1 MQQALFDALKD
12 LRMDIPRLAQLLK
25 IDANRDIASWIHSV
39 DAKLLKR
46 FSPDFPV
53 VAAVCGG
60 GSSGKST
67 LFNTLLR
74 GKHAPTGGKAGM
86 NRRVLFSVPAD
97 RVAEPGLLSGLV
109 EPFKSEPAPLKDIQD
124 LSTPGNPL
132 YILNSSA
139 SPNLVLLDTPDFDT
153 GANGRYINR
162 EVTRMA
168 LEASDI
174 LIYIFTNSNYNNRDN
189 TDFVSRM
196 LTGIGRRKCFL
207 IYRVYPSFSE
217 QEIYEHSMTVA
228 RGIYG
233 DEAEKFL
240 LGIYRADEDNRVAA
254 GDRFMQL
261 SPVVPS
267 GLPITEAL
275 LSIDAPKLRFEL
287 HASILTDVLKRSE
300 EILEET
306 RISLDQLQLYRDAF
320 QTAQSHW
327 VHEALKHFPMDSVMG
342 RFALI
347 WSKSD
352 PALIK
357 FMRKTG
363 SLIELP
369 LKMVSVAAAWI
380 KYQIRVE
387 NAGQPPSG
395 DFQEKLEEGL
405 ITATTNLHLQV
416 VGPQM
421 SATNAIT
428 DPVARRML
436 ETTNRIRAKENLEK
450 AQNPRA
456 ESSDDGMVFTFFVDP
471 HPVVLPH
478 QEDLRDQDFKS
489 ILQTILSH
497 KDDLVEIS
505 QDMDEELKE
514 LAEHFRSEM
523 GLWAK
528 ISQTFWA
535 SLNVLP
541 ATVAVSYVLSTG
553 DPVGAAGIKVK
564 LSGLIGAKDLYALF
578 AIPITTGLKL
588 ADQKQLEVMLGP
600 IAKTW
605 FGHKLKKVQH
615 LFEQNITGDMIKA
628 ANDAVAKATGM
639 ISEIAKGI
647 DTCAAIVRQK

>member
-1 MQQALFDALKD
+1 MQQTLYDALKD
-12 LRMDIPRLAQLLK
+12 LRMNIPLLAQLLK
-25 IDANRDIASWIHSV
+25 IDANRDIASWTHSV
-39 DAKLLKR
+39 DVKLLKR

-74 GKHAPTGGKAGM
+74 EKHAPTGGKAGM

-97 RVAEPGLLSGLV
+97 RLAEPGLLSGLV
-109 EPFKSEPAPLKDIQD
+109 EPFKSGFAPLEDMQD
-124 LSTPGNPL
+124 LSRPGNPL
-132 YILNSSA
+132 YVLNHSA

-153 GANGRYINR
+153 GARGRYINR

-228 RGIYG
+228 RGIYS

-261 SPVVPS
+261 RPVIPG
-267 GLPITEAL
+267 GLPIMEAL
-275 LSIDAPKLRFEL
+275 ESIDVPKLRFEL
-287 HASILTDVLKRSE
+287 HASILTDVLERSE

-327 VHEALKHFPMDSVMG
+327 VHEALKHFPMDRVMG

-352 PALIK
+352 PSLIK

-369 LKMVSVAAAWI
+369 LKMVSGAAAWV

-387 NAGQPPSG
+387 TAGQPPAG
-395 DFQEKLEEGL
+395 DFQEKLEEDL
-405 ITATTNLHLQV
+405 ITAATNLHLQT

-428 DPVARRML
+428 DPVARRMF
-436 ETTNRIRAKENLEK
+436 ETTSRIRAKKNLEK

-456 ESSDDGMVFTFFVDP
+456 ESSADGLVFTFFVDP
-471 HPVVLPH
+471 HPVVLPQ

-489 ILQTILSH
+489 ILQAILSH

-505 QDMDEELKE
+505 QDMDEGLKE
-514 LAEHFRSEM
+514 LAERFRSEM

-541 ATVAVSYVLSTG
+541 ATVAVTYVLSTG

-578 AIPITTGLKL
+578 AIPVTTGLKR

-600 IAKTW
+600 IAQTW

-628 ANDAVAKATGM
+628 ANDAVAEATGL
-639 ISEIAKGI
+639 IGEIVKGI